1 MNKKTGSKQVSLAG
15 VAKTQKPKKKV
26 SPWKWIGIAA
36 GMLALLIIGVMLF
49 TAFDEEEK
57 PSLTAREMVE
67 YTYTSD
73 ALAKNVSYYLM
84 GVTGAQIGDPM
95 DMLAVMCFDRKAQ
108 SVSVVQIPVATY
120 VDKANGYAVDTIG
133 EIWSNPAPEVFCT
146 SCRVRVRKADLDGQV
161 HAACGSAVEER
172 IGSAVCDLIRV
183 INEQYG
189 LPIDNYLIL
198 PRSGLSG
205 LIEALDGVQ
214 VELSKKTTLAGE
226 TYNKGVQT
234 LTGPAAVEYAITYNY
249 KNTSA
254 SDRDRMSRQRQVLV
268 GLWQKIAD
276 CEMADLYYIDSTGA
290 TKGVL
295 GRLMTG
301 KNPLRFNTT
310 SFGKARLLGLDDAET
325 EDIKLS
331 DAIARFAMQMGDIP
345 MDQITFSIL
354 PGTAEKA
361 GTTSVYS
368 VNREQVIT
376 LLNEQMNPYG
386 LLLDEDIVTAPQLT
400 AVSKNVDTVTVTLDT
415 IIPKVE
421 DAEKGEE

>member
-1 MNKKTGSKQVSLAG
+1 MNKNKGPKQVSLAG

-26 SPWKWIGIAA
+26 SPWKWIGIVA
-36 GMLALLIIGVMLF
+36 GMLALLVVGVMLF
-49 TAFDEEEK
+49 NAFDEEEK
-57 PSLTAREMVE
+57 LSLSAREMVE

-73 ALAKNVSYYLM
+73 ALAKDVSYYLL
-84 GVTGAQIGDPM
+84 GVTGKEIGDPM

-120 VDKANGYAVDTIG
+120 VDKDNGYAVDTIG
-133 EIWSNPAPEVFCT
+133 EIWSNPAPERFCT
-146 SCRVRVRKADLDGQV
+146 SCRVRVKDEDMDGQV
-161 HAACGSAVEER
+161 HGACGSAVEER
-172 IGSAVCDLIRV
+172 TGSAVGDLIRV

-198 PRSGLSG
+198 PYTGLSG

-234 LTGPAAVEYAITYNY
+234 LTGPAAAEYAVSYNY
-249 KNTSA
+249 KGTPA
-254 SDRDRMSRQRQVLV
+254 SDRDRMSRQRQVLA
-268 GLWQKIAD
+268 GLWQKIAA
-276 CEMADLYYIDSTGA
+276 CEMEDLYYIDSTGA

-325 EDIKLS
+325 EELKLS
-331 DAIARFAMQMGDIP
+331 EAIARFAMQMGAIS
-345 MDQITFSIL
+345 MDKITFSIL
-354 PGTAEKA
+354 PGTAEKV

-386 LLLDEDIVTAPQLT
+386 LVIDEDIVTAPQVT
-400 AVSKNVDTVTVTLDT
+400 TVSKTVDTVTVTLDT
-415 IIPKVE
+415 VIPKTE
-421 DAEKGEE
+421 AEKGEE